1 VDVRR
6 DAEGRG
12 DTSEV
17 PYIRAALQRLDAEEQ
32 QLAAQAD
39 QDQGQAAVEASD
51 APVVRTIPAALPPA
65 AHEVILPKAEAG
77 EKERDS
83 GLTVFFQAGDGQ
95 RIYLAPVNAQILKK
109 EHGDIARAPPE
120 LAAAVLQ
127 IDRLT
132 VTDETRRRYKFL
144 AHLPV
149 GSEAALAELDLAAC
163 VSQETLAAFAD
174 ELAQRAAKR
183 KAKAAKEKA
192 DARRA
197 ARQAQQQHDAPAIAD
212 MMQFPVYTPGEP
224 PAVYVP
230 DPALLLPRPHPQQQ
244 QSMAGPSFAQAA
256 KAASASAAPP
266 AQPHS
271 APASQRPTPAGAS
284 RMVPLGRGRAL
295 PAMDGAGAGVGGG
308 GGSSDEELAAPAFS
322 TSFSLALQEA
332 WARYVVQK
340 APPRAVHMIPP

>member
-1 VDVRR
+1 MVDVRR

-39 QDQGQAAVEASD
+39 QNQGQAAVAACD
-51 APVVRTIPAALPPA
+51 APVARTIPAVLPPA
-65 AHEVILPKAEAG
+65 AHEVILPEAG
-77 EKERDS
+77 GAGAGERERDS

-95 RIYLAPVNAQILKK
+95 RIYLAPVNAQMLKK
-109 EHGDIARAPPE
+109 EHGDMSRAPPE

-149 GSEAALAELDLAAC
+149 GSEAALAELDLSAC
-163 VSQETLAAFAD
+163 VSPETLAGFAD

-197 ARQAQQQHDAPAIAD
+197 ARQAQHDAPAIAD

-230 DPALLLPRPHPQQQ
+230 DPALLLPRPQQHQ
-244 QSMAGPSFAQAA
+244 HQSMAGPSFAQAA
-256 KAASASAAPP
+256 KAASAAPP

-295 PAMDGAGAGVGGG
+295 AAMDGAGGA

-332 WARYVVQK
+332 WARFVVQK
-340 APPRAVHMIPP
+340 VPPCRIHDSPL